1 MLYVFLVDVG
11 KMVTFDMN
19 HAVESVEHLKAV
31 IQLRFDVAPEKQVLL
46 ISGGES
52 LQPSASVGS
61 YSAGT
66 DTNPIFFFNKVSIE
80 SDSLDTSTELAT
92 SDQDVSLEIEAV
104 INLPPAFD
112 TVVVRTQLAQE
123 FCDRAR
129 QELRTAEAL
138 VHEQHLQQQ
147 GWAAVVA
154 NLDDMTRPVNN
165 LPPSL
170 SLRNNAAGIEQEL
183 TEFLSSHQQH
193 MELLESLEED
203 IVLLGK
209 IPVLPALLSAEQ
221 NDEQRGM
228 MLLDWINSTDK
239 KSSLKEMASQCKA
252 CLRQLVAEGLEKCRG
267 EVQRVMEL
275 VDNQHMLQIRGVEE
289 WLINLEELM
298 DRARKL
304 VQNQQDY
311 LQAFLHNQSSFSRS
325 KDPSVLPDLS
335 ESHVKQLK
343 IMLQHHEDLRDIRR
357 RCVAAKNKLCDN
369 LKERLRV
376 LPDLSESHVKQLK
389 IMLQHH
395 EDLRD
400 IRRRC
405 VAAKNKLCD
414 NLKERLRWII
424 YVQKIISEAQVRMM
438 YTMVATRQLRRQL
451 EICRQIHMAPHT
463 YLRAVTEV
471 IRRRH
476 FSQTFLQ
483 WAGMLSSQCQRLH
496 QLEVQA
502 RKDFNSQFSKHFLH
516 ALFPGMDDLPPPFA
530 TRNPRSFDEN
540 LPPLSAEDLEVLR
553 KALPEMSELLQ
564 PPDTVELPTVALQS
578 SDVMQS
584 CGDDAS
590 KPQAKASSSSPQ
602 RDSCQERPPEAST
615 EEAMRSTTSEKD
627 CHDGAC
633 PEDRERTPK
642 LAVSDDEFEEVPDEP
657 SPGIKADSADILG
670 MPVPQDAILC
680 SPDSLSTTSEKDCHD
695 GACPEDRERTPKLAV
710 SDDEFEEVP
719 DEPSPG
725 IKADSADILGMP
737 VPQDASPLLPG
748 LLADFY
754 IDESMPSSISDSN
767 GVVPVTPGAAATSSA
782 MAAPAQQAQMAAE
795 LQRQLDERSA
805 ALLAA
810 QEELERERVERRE
823 LRHGLTKLC
832 EAAAAVCADSRSDAA
847 SLREDL
853 AAARQML
860 SHEASLIG
868 AAMDTALQAL
878 LARLENEKA
887 ASIAAE
893 VDRVR
898 REFESAEEDHRH
910 QLEVERLKL
919 EDAHREVH
927 LYQQQLQQLTQLTD
941 SLRTDSALAL
951 ASLKSTMQ
959 QEHESAIA
967 KATLE
972 HELEQEALQ
981 ERLRT
986 FQKSH
991 EEEVQDLNE
1000 CICEKD
1006 RQIQMLFQDR
1016 QALEEQLH
1024 SRFGLEKEE
1033 LVAQFRQECAQR
1045 EQAIR
1050 EELIAMHEQQL
1061 NRIQH
1066 CHEEAIQKAKEQTRL
1081 ELQQEWE
1088 SRLPDFKLLQR
1099 RESIEDLGATGGDS
1113 CSLEEAKPDPCG
1125 DSMME
1130 STVKLPHSADPMLLE
1145 LKSMAMSD
1153 NFGAQLQPSP
1163 VDKVSI
1169 LTCQPGDIVLL
1180 CYDEGHQNYVLFV
1193 LGPNLHFL
1201 HTDCLDTLG
1210 LKTAPGTVRKGWVLA
1225 EVVEKEFC
1233 QARKPQNRYRVATGT
1248 RFYRVKAKPWDKEAA
1263 IRREQQRRSSL
1274 RSLTQSS
1281 LITASSA
1288 ASGEGTLPALPAPQ
1302 EGASAGGEPYPQPL
1316 DS

>member
-1 MLYVFLVDVG
+1 MQSIDESRKMLYVFLVDTG

-31 IQLRFDVAPEKQVLL
+31 ISQRFNVPIDKQVLL

-52 LQPSASVGS
+52 LQPAASVGS

-80 SDSLDTSTELAT
+80 SDSLVRSSELVS
-92 SDQDVSLEIEAV
+92 SDQDMSLELEAV
-104 INLPPAFD
+104 VDMPPSFN
-112 TVVVRTQLAQE
+112 TVVTRTQLAQE

-129 QELRTAEAL
+129 VEVRTSELL

-154 NLDDMTRPVNN
+154 NLDDMTT
-165 LPPSL
+165 
-170 SLRNNAAGIEQEL
+170 SLRNNAGGIEQEL
-183 TEFLSSHQQH
+183 TEFLQSHQQH
-193 MELLESLEED
+193 TELLESLDED

-209 IPVLPALLSAEQ
+209 IPVLPALLSSEHQ
-221 NDEQRGM
+221 DEQKGM
-228 MLLDWINSTDK
+228 MLLDWINSTDS
-239 KSSLKEMASQCKA
+239 KSSLKDMANQCKA
-252 CLRQLVAEGLEKCRG
+252 CLKQLVAEGLEKCRA
-267 EVQRVMEL
+267 EVQRVMEM
-275 VDNQHMLQIRGVEE
+275 VADQRMLEIRGVEE
-289 WLINLEELM
+289 WLINLDELM
-298 DRARKL
+298 ARARKL
-304 VQNQQDY
+304 EQDQQEHLQSFVQ
-311 LQAFLHNQSSFSRS
+311 NQSSFSRL

-343 IMLQHHEDLRDIRR
+343 IMLQNHEGLRDIRR
-357 RCVAAKNKLCDN
+357 RCVSAKDH
-369 LKERLRV
+369 
-376 LPDLSESHVKQLK
+376 LSQ
-389 IMLQHH
+389 
-395 EDLRD
+395 
-400 IRRRC
+400 
-405 VAAKNKLCD
+405 

-424 YVQKIISEAQVRMM
+424 YVEKIISEAQLRLMF
-438 YTMVATRQLRRQL
+438 TTLATRQLRRQL

-476 FSQTFLQ
+476 FSHHFLQ
-483 WAGMLSSQCQRLH
+483 WAGTLSSQCQQLH
-496 QLEVQA
+496 QHEVQA
-502 RKDFNSQFSKHFLH
+502 RRDFNSQFSKHFLH

-530 TRNPRSFDEN
+530 TRNPKPFDDN
-540 LPPLSAEDLEVLR
+540 LPPLAPEDLEFLR
-553 KALPEMSELLQ
+553 KALPELSELLRT
-564 PPDTVELPTVALQS
+564 PDTVTLPTVVLPPSGAA
-578 SDVMQS
+578 QS
-584 CGDDAS
+584 CRDAAS
-590 KPQAKASSSSPQ
+590 QPDAEASSSCIPP
-602 RDSCQERPPEAST
+602 DASCQQLQPEEPDCET
-615 EEAMRSTTSEKD
+615 DEALRSASEKD

-633 PEDRERTPK
+633 SEDRERTPK
-642 LAVSDDEFEEVPDEP
+642 LAVSDDEFEEVTDEP
-657 SPGIKADSADILG
+657 STGLNAATADILC
-670 MPVPQDAILC
+670 MPAPQDAILC
-680 SPDSLSTTSEKDCHD
+680 SPDSLGHTS
-695 GACPEDRERTPKLAV
+695 
-710 SDDEFEEVP
+710 
-719 DEPSPG
+719 
-725 IKADSADILGMP
+725 
-737 VPQDASPLLPG
+737 QDFQT
-748 LLADFY
+748 ADFY

-767 GVVPVTPGAAATSSA
+767 GVVPAAPSVVPPSSA
-782 MAAPAQQAQMAAE
+782 VAAPVQQAQVTAE
-795 LQRQLDERSA
+795 LQRQLEEKSA
-805 ALLAA
+805 ALLTA
-810 QEELERERVERRE
+810 QKELERERAERQE
-823 LRHGLTKLC
+823 LRHGLTSLC
-832 EAAAAVCADSRSDAA
+832 EAAAAVCSDSRSDAV

-860 SHEASLIG
+860 SQEASLIG

-910 QLEVERLKL
+910 RLEVERLKL

-941 SLRTDSALAL
+941 SLRNDSTLAL
-951 ASLKSTMQ
+951 ATLKNSLQ
-959 QEHESAIA
+959 QEQESALA

-981 ERLRT
+981 ERLRA
-986 FQKSH
+986 FERSH

-1006 RQIQMLFQDR
+1006 RQIQMLFQER
-1016 QALEEQLH
+1016 QGLEEQLH
-1024 SRFGLEKEE
+1024 SHFAMEKEE
-1033 LVAQFRQECAQR
+1033 LLAQCRQECAQR

-1050 EELIAMHEQQL
+1050 EELVALHEQQL

-1088 SRLPDFKLLQR
+1088 SRMPDFKLLQR
-1099 RESIEDLGATGGDS
+1099 RESIEDLDTAAGDS

-1125 DSMME
+1125 ESMME

-1145 LKSMAMSD
+1145 LRSQLLEKQNEVNRLQQQVMAMSD
-1153 NFGAQLQPSP
+1153 NFGTQLQPSP
-1163 VDKVSI
+1163 IDKVSI

-1180 CYDEGHQNYVLFV
+1180 CFDEGHQNYVLFV

-1233 QARKPQNRYRVATGT
+1233 QARKPQNRYRVPAGT

-1263 IRREQQRRSSL
+1263 VRREQQRRSSL

-1281 LITASSA
+1281 FITASSA
-1288 ASGEGTLPALPAPQ
+1288 TEEVAPPPPAQ
-1302 EGASAGGEPYPQPL
+1302 SEGASAGEPYPQPL

>member
-1 MLYVFLVDVG
+1 MLYVFLVDTG

-19 HAVESVEHLKAV
+19 HAVESVEHLKVV
-31 IQLRFDVAPEKQVLL
+31 IHQRFNVPPEKQVLL

-52 LQPSASVGS
+52 LQPTASVGS

-66 DTNPIFFFNKVSIE
+66 DTNPIYFFNKVSIE
-80 SDSLDTSTELAT
+80 SDALDRSNELVT
-92 SDQDVSLEIEAV
+92 SDQDVEVEAV
-104 INLPPAFD
+104 MNLPPAYD

-129 QELRTAEAL
+129 QELRISESL

-154 NLDDMTRPVNN
+154 NLDDMTR
-165 LPPSL
+165 SL
-170 SLRNNAAGIEQEL
+170 KNNAAGIEQEL

-221 NDEQRGM
+221 HDEQKGM
-228 MLLDWINSTDK
+228 MLLDWINSTDS
-239 KSSLKEMASQCKA
+239 KSSLKEMASQCKQ
-252 CLRQLVAEGLEKCRG
+252 CLKQLIAEGQEKCRT
-267 EVQRVMEL
+267 EVQKVMEL
-275 VDNQHMLQIRGVEE
+275 VDNQDMLQIRGVEE
-289 WLINLEELM
+289 WLTNLDELL

-325 KDPSVLPDLS
+325 RDSSVLPDLC
-335 ESHVKQLK
+335 ESHVKQLR

-357 RCVAAKNKLCDN
+357 RCV
-369 LKERLRV
+369 
-376 LPDLSESHVKQLK
+376 S
-389 IMLQHH
+389 
-395 EDLRD
+395 
-400 IRRRC
+400 
-405 VAAKNKLCD
+405 AKNKLCD

-438 YTMVATRQLRRQL
+438 YTIVATRQLRKQL

-476 FSQTFLQ
+476 FSHNFLQ
-483 WAGMLSSQCQRLH
+483 WAGMLSSQCQQLH
-496 QLEVQA
+496 LLEVQA

-530 TRNPRSFDEN
+530 TRNPKSFDDN
-540 LPPLSAEDLEVLR
+540 LPLLSAEDLEVLR

-564 PPDTVELPTVALQS
+564 TPDTVQLPTVVLQS
-578 SDVMQS
+578 SDAMQS

-590 KPQAKASSSSPQ
+590 QPEVKASSSCSP
-602 RDSCQERPPEAST
+602 RHASCQELPPEEAKYQT
-615 EEAMRSTTSEKD
+615 EEAMKSTSSEKD

-633 PEDRERTPK
+633 PEDRECTPK
-642 LAVSDDEFEEVPDEP
+642 LAVSDDEFEEVADEP
-657 SPGIKADSADILG
+657 SPGLKADAADILG

-680 SPDSLSTTSEKDCHD
+680 SPDSLGHTSHD
-695 GACPEDRERTPKLAV
+695 FQT
-710 SDDEFEEVP
+710 
-719 DEPSPG
+719 
-725 IKADSADILGMP
+725 
-737 VPQDASPLLPG
+737 
-748 LLADFY
+748 ADFY

-767 GVVPVTPGAAATSSA
+767 GIVPVAPSAVPPSSA
-782 MAAPAQQAQMAAE
+782 VPAQQAHVAAE
-795 LQRQLDERSA
+795 LQRQLDERST

-810 QEELERERVERRE
+810 QEELERERVKRQE
-823 LRHGLTKLC
+823 LRCAVTNVC
-832 EAAAAVCADSRSDAA
+832 ETAAAVCADSRSTAD
-847 SLREDL
+847 SIRKDL
-853 AAARQML
+853 AAALQMV
-860 SHEASLIG
+860 STDASAIG

-910 QLEVERLKL
+910 QLEVERHNFEGAK
-919 EDAHREVH
+919 REVH
-927 LYQQQLQQLTQLTD
+927 TYQQQVQHLMQLNDTLNA
-941 SLRTDSALAL
+941 DSALAL
-951 ASLKSTMQ
+951 ASLKNTMQ

-972 HELEQEALQ
+972 HELEQEALN
-981 ERLRT
+981 ERLRA
-986 FQKSH
+986 FERSH
-991 EEEVQDLNE
+991 EEEVQDLNDM
-1000 CICEKD
+1000 ICEKD

-1016 QALEEQLH
+1016 QVLEEQLH
-1024 SRFGLEKEE
+1024 ARFSLEKEE
-1033 LVAQFRQECAQR
+1033 LLAQCSQECAQR

-1050 EELIAMHEQQL
+1050 EELVALHEQQL
-1061 NRIQH
+1061 NQIQH

-1088 SRLPDFKLLQR
+1088 SRMPDFKLLQR
-1099 RESIEDLGATGGDS
+1099 RESMEDLDTAAGDS

-1145 LKSMAMSD
+1145 LRSQLLEKQNEVNRLQQQVMAMSD
-1153 NFGAQLQPSP
+1153 NFGTQLQPSP

-1233 QARKPQNRYRVATGT
+1233 QARKPQNRYRVPAGT

-1263 IRREQQRRSSL
+1263 VRREQQRRSSL

-1281 LITASSA
+1281 LITATSA
-1288 ASGEGTLPALPAPQ
+1288 AAVEEGALPPPPGPP
-1302 EGASAGGEPYPQPL
+1302 EGSSAGGEPYPQPL

>member
-1 MLYVFLVDVG
+1 MLYVFLVDTG

-19 HAVESVEHLKAV
+19 HAVESVEQLKAV
-31 IQLRFDVAPEKQVLL
+31 ISQRFNVPPEKQVLL

-52 LQPSASVGS
+52 LQPAASVGS

-66 DTNPIFFFNKVSIE
+66 DTSPIFFFNKVSIE
-80 SDSLDTSTELAT
+80 SDSLVRSSELVS
-92 SDQDVSLEIEAV
+92 SDQDMSLELEAV
-104 INLPPAFD
+104 VDMPPSFN
-112 TVVVRTQLAQE
+112 TVVTRTQLAQE
-123 FCDRAR
+123 FCERAR
-129 QELRTAEAL
+129 MEVRTSELL

-154 NLDDMTRPVNN
+154 NLEDMTA
-165 LPPSL
+165 
-170 SLRNNAAGIEQEL
+170 SLRNNAGVIEQEL
-183 TEFLSSHQQH
+183 TEFLRSHQQH
-193 MELLESLEED
+193 TELLESLDED

-209 IPVLPALLSAEQ
+209 IPVLPALLSSVHQ
-221 NDEQRGM
+221 DEQKGM
-228 MLLDWINSTDK
+228 MLLDWINSTDS
-239 KSSLKEMASQCKA
+239 KSSLKDMADQCKA
-252 CLRQLVAEGLEKCRG
+252 CLKQLVAEGLEKCRT
-267 EVQRVMEL
+267 EVQKVMEM
-275 VDNQHMLQIRGVEE
+275 VSNPRMLEIRGVEE
-289 WLINLEELM
+289 WLYNLDELM
-298 DRARKL
+298 ARARKL
-304 VQNQQDY
+304 EQDQQEHLQSFVQ
-311 LQAFLHNQSSFSRS
+311 NQSSFSRL

-343 IMLQHHEDLRDIRR
+343 IMLQNHEGLRDIRR
-357 RCVAAKNKLCDN
+357 RCVSAKDH
-369 LKERLRV
+369 
-376 LPDLSESHVKQLK
+376 LSK
-389 IMLQHH
+389 
-395 EDLRD
+395 
-400 IRRRC
+400 
-405 VAAKNKLCD
+405 
-414 NLKERLRWII
+414 NLKERLRWVI
-424 YVQKIISEAQVRMM
+424 YVEKVISEAQLRFMF
-438 YTMVATRQLRRQL
+438 TTLATRQLRRQL

-476 FSQTFLQ
+476 FSHNFLQ
-483 WAGMLSSQCQRLH
+483 WAGTLSSQCQQLH
-496 QLEVQA
+496 QHEVQA
-502 RKDFNSQFSKHFLH
+502 RRDFNSQFSKHFLH

-530 TRNPRSFDEN
+530 TRNPKPFDDN
-540 LPPLSAEDLEVLR
+540 LPPLAPEDLEFLR
-553 KALPEMSELLQ
+553 KALPEMSELLHA
-564 PPDTVELPTVALQS
+564 PDTVMLPTIVLQQS
-578 SDVMQS
+578 GATQS
-584 CGDDAS
+584 CQDAA
-590 KPQAKASSSSPQ
+590 PQPDGEASSSCIPPHA
-602 RDSCQERPPEAST
+602 SCQQLQPEAT
-615 EEAMRSTTSEKD
+615 DCETDEALLSASEKE
-627 CHDGAC
+627 CRDGTC

-642 LAVSDDEFEEVPDEP
+642 LAVSDDEFEEVTDEP
-657 SPGIKADSADILG
+657 TTGLDAATVDILG
-670 MPVPQDAILC
+670 MPAPQDTILC
-680 SPDSLSTTSEKDCHD
+680 SPDSLKTKTAGVCQPGRQRSKFGQLSGLILSSTLKKMKQGHTS
-695 GACPEDRERTPKLAV
+695 
-710 SDDEFEEVP
+710 
-719 DEPSPG
+719 
-725 IKADSADILGMP
+725 
-737 VPQDASPLLPG
+737 QDFQT
-748 LLADFY
+748 ADFY

-767 GVVPVTPGAAATSSA
+767 GVLPAAPGVVAPTSAAA
-782 MAAPAQQAQMAAE
+782 APVQQAHVAAE
-795 LQRQLDERSA
+795 LQRQLEEKSA
-805 ALLAA
+805 VLLAT
-810 QEELERERVERRE
+810 QKELERERVERQE
-823 LRHGLTKLC
+823 LRHGLTSLC
-832 EAAAAVCADSRSDAA
+832 EAAAAVCSDSRSDAA

-860 SHEASLIG
+860 SQEASLIG

-893 VDRVR
+893 VDRVQ

-910 QLEVERLKL
+910 RLEVERLKL
-919 EDAHREVH
+919 EDAHREIR
-927 LYQQQLQQLTQLTD
+927 LYQQQLQQLSQLTD
-941 SLRTDSALAL
+941 SLRNDSTLAL
-951 ASLKSTMQ
+951 ATLKNSLQ
-959 QEHESAIA
+959 QEQESALA

-981 ERLRT
+981 ERLRA
-986 FQKSH
+986 FERSH

-1006 RQIQMLFQDR
+1006 RQIQMLFQER
-1016 QALEEQLH
+1016 QGLEEQLH
-1024 SRFGLEKEE
+1024 SHFAMEKEE
-1033 LVAQFRQECAQR
+1033 LLAQCRQECAQR

-1050 EELIAMHEQQL
+1050 EELVALHEQQL

-1088 SRLPDFKLLQR
+1088 SRMPDFKLLQR
-1099 RESIEDLGATGGDS
+1099 RESIEDLDTAAGDS

-1125 DSMME
+1125 ESMME

-1145 LKSMAMSD
+1145 LRSQLLEKQNEVNRLQQQVMAMSD
-1153 NFGAQLQPSP
+1153 NFGTQLPPSS

-1233 QARKPQNRYRVATGT
+1233 QARKPQNRYHVPAGT

-1263 IRREQQRRSSL
+1263 VRREQQRRSSL

-1288 ASGEGTLPALPAPQ
+1288 VEEVAPPPPAQ
-1302 EGASAGGEPYPQPL
+1302 SEGASAGEPYPQPV

>member
-1 MLYVFLVDVG
+1 MLYVFLVDTG

-31 IQLRFDVAPEKQVLL
+31 IHQRFNVLPEKQVLL

-52 LQPSASVGS
+52 LHPTASVGS

-66 DTNPIFFFNKVSIE
+66 DTNPIYFFNKVSIE
-80 SDSLDTSTELAT
+80 SDTLDRSNELVT
-92 SDQDVSLEIEAV
+92 SDQDVTLEVEAV
-104 INLPPAFD
+104 VNLPPSFD
-112 TVVVRTQLAQE
+112 TVVARTQLAEE
-123 FCDRAR
+123 FCERAR
-129 QELRTAEAL
+129 QELRVSECL

-154 NLDDMTRPVNN
+154 NLDDMTR
-165 LPPSL
+165 SL
-170 SLRNNAAGIEQEL
+170 KNNAAGIEQEL
-183 TEFLSSHQQH
+183 TEFLSSHQLH

-221 NDEQRGM
+221 HDEQKGM
-228 MLLDWINSTDK
+228 MLLDWINSKDS
-239 KSSLKEMASQCKA
+239 KSSLKEMAIQCKA
-252 CLRQLVAEGLEKCRG
+252 CLKQLVAEGKEKCRT
-267 EVQRVMEL
+267 EVQKVMEL
-275 VDNQHMLQIRGVEE
+275 VDNQDMLQIRGVEE
-289 WLINLEELM
+289 WLTNLDELM

-311 LQAFLHNQSSFSRS
+311 LQAFQHNRSSFSRS

-335 ESHVKQLK
+335 ESHIKQLR
-343 IMLQHHEDLRDIRR
+343 IMLQHHENLRDIRR
-357 RCVAAKNKLCDN
+357 RCVTAKNELCVN
-369 LKERLRV
+369 LK
-376 LPDLSESHVKQLK
+376 K
-389 IMLQHH
+389 
-395 EDLRD
+395 
-400 IRRRC
+400 
-405 VAAKNKLCD
+405 
-414 NLKERLRWII
+414 RLRWII
-424 YVQKIISEAQVRMM
+424 YIQKIISEAQVRMM
-438 YTMVATRQLRRQL
+438 FTIAAIRQMRRQL
-451 EICRQIHMAPHT
+451 EICRQVHMAPHT

-476 FSQTFLQ
+476 FSHNFLQ
-483 WAGMLSSQCQRLH
+483 WAGMLSSQCQQLH
-496 QLEVQA
+496 HLEVQA

-530 TRNPRSFDEN
+530 TRNPRSFDDN
-540 LPPLSAEDLEVLR
+540 LPPLSSEDLEVLR

-564 PPDTVELPTVALQS
+564 TPDTVELPTVVLQS
-578 SDVMQS
+578 SDAMQS
-584 CGDDAS
+584 CGDDALQ
-590 KPQAKASSSSPQ
+590 PEVKASSSCIPGHA
-602 RDSCQERPPEAST
+602 SCQELPLEEAKYQT
-615 EEAMRSTTSEKD
+615 EEAMKSTSSEKD

-633 PEDRERTPK
+633 PEDCEHTPK
-642 LAVSDDEFEEVPDEP
+642 LAMSDDEFEEVADEP
-657 SPGIKADSADILG
+657 SPGLKADAADILG

-680 SPDSLSTTSEKDCHD
+680 SPDSLGHTSHD
-695 GACPEDRERTPKLAV
+695 FQT
-710 SDDEFEEVP
+710 
-719 DEPSPG
+719 
-725 IKADSADILGMP
+725 
-737 VPQDASPLLPG
+737 
-748 LLADFY
+748 ADFY

-767 GVVPVTPGAAATSSA
+767 GIVPVTPSTVPPSS
-782 MAAPAQQAQMAAE
+782 AAPAQQDHAAAE

-810 QEELERERVERRE
+810 QEELERERVKRQE
-823 LRHGLTKLC
+823 LRRAVTNVC
-832 EAAAAVCADSRSDAA
+832 EAATVVCADYRSNAA
-847 SLREDL
+847 SIREDL
-853 AAARQML
+853 AAALQTM
-860 SHEASLIG
+860 SNEASVIG

-887 ASIAAE
+887 ASIATE

-910 QLEVERLKL
+910 QLEVERQKL
-919 EDAHREVH
+919 EDSQREVH
-927 LYQQQLQQLTQLTD
+927 MYQQQLQQLSQLTD

-951 ASLKSTMQ
+951 ASLKNTMQ
-959 QEHESAIA
+959 QDHESAIA

-972 HELEQEALQ
+972 HELEQEALN
-981 ERLRT
+981 ERLRA
-986 FQKSH
+986 FERSH
-991 EEEVQDLNE
+991 EEEVQDLNDV
-1000 CICEKD
+1000 ICEKD
-1006 RQIQMLFQDR
+1006 RQIQMLFQGR

-1024 SRFGLEKEE
+1024 TRFTLEKEE
-1033 LVAQFRQECAQR
+1033 LLAQCRQEFAQR

-1050 EELIAMHEQQL
+1050 EELIAVHEQQL
-1061 NRIQH
+1061 DRIQH

-1099 RESIEDLGATGGDS
+1099 RESMEDLDTTAGDS

-1145 LKSMAMSD
+1145 LRSQLLEKQNEVNRLQQQVMAMSD

-1233 QARKPQNRYRVATGT
+1233 QARKQQNRYRVAAGT

-1263 IRREQQRRSSL
+1263 VRREQQRRSSL
-1274 RSLTQSS
+1274 RSLTQSA
-1281 LITASSA
+1281 LITATSA
-1288 ASGEGTLPALPAPQ
+1288 ASVEEGALPPPPRQ
-1302 EGASAGGEPYPQPL
+1302 PEGSSAGGEPYPQPL

>member
-154 NLDDMTRPVNN
+154 NLDDMTR
-165 LPPSL
+165 

-209 IPVLPALLSAEQ
+209 IPVLPALLSAEP

-325 KDPSVLPDLS
+325 KDPS
-335 ESHVKQLK
+335 
-343 IMLQHHEDLRDIRR
+343 
-357 RCVAAKNKLCDN
+357 
-369 LKERLRV
+369 V

-680 SPDSLSTTSEKDCHD
+680 SPDSLGHTSHD
-695 GACPEDRERTPKLAV
+695 FQT
-710 SDDEFEEVP
+710 
-719 DEPSPG
+719 
-725 IKADSADILGMP
+725 
-737 VPQDASPLLPG
+737 
-748 LLADFY
+748 ADFY

-767 GVVPVTPGAAATSSA
+767 GVVPVTPGAAAPSSA

-986 FQKSH
+986 FQKNH

-1033 LVAQFRQECAQR
+1033 LLAQFRQECAQR

-1050 EELIAMHEQQL
+1050 EELIALHEQQL
-1061 NRIQH
+1061 NQIQH

-1099 RESIEDLGATGGDS
+1099 RESIEDLDTTAGDS

-1145 LKSMAMSD
+1145 LKSQLLEKQNEVNRLQQQVMAMSD

-1201 HTDCLDTLG
+1201 HTDCLDILG

-1288 ASGEGTLPALPAPQ
+1288 ASGEGTLPSLPAPQ

>member
-92 SDQDVSLEIEAV
+92 SDQDASLEIDSV
-104 INLPPAFD
+104 IDLPPAFD

-123 FCDRAR
+123 FCERAR

-154 NLDDMTRPVNN
+154 NLDDMTR
-165 LPPSL
+165 

-228 MLLDWINSTDK
+228 MLLDWINSTDR

-252 CLRQLVAEGLEKCRG
+252 CLRQLVAEGLEKCRS

-325 KDPSVLPDLS
+325 KDPS
-335 ESHVKQLK
+335 
-343 IMLQHHEDLRDIRR
+343 
-357 RCVAAKNKLCDN
+357 
-369 LKERLRV
+369 V

-530 TRNPRSFDEN
+530 TRNPRSFDDN

-564 PPDTVELPTVALQS
+564 APDTVELPTVALQS

-590 KPQAKASSSSPQ
+590 KPQAKASSSSTQ

-627 CHDGAC
+627 CHEGAC
-633 PEDRERTPK
+633 PEDRERAPK

-680 SPDSLSTTSEKDCHD
+680 SPDSLGHTSHD
-695 GACPEDRERTPKLAV
+695 FQT
-710 SDDEFEEVP
+710 
-719 DEPSPG
+719 
-725 IKADSADILGMP
+725 
-737 VPQDASPLLPG
+737 
-748 LLADFY
+748 ADFY

-767 GVVPVTPGAAATSSA
+767 GVVPVTPGTAAPSSA
-782 MAAPAQQAQMAAE
+782 MAAPAQQAHMAAE

-981 ERLRT
+981 ERLRA
-986 FQKSH
+986 FQRSH

-1033 LVAQFRQECAQR
+1033 LLAQFRQECVQR

-1050 EELIAMHEQQL
+1050 EEMIVLHEQQL
-1061 NRIQH
+1061 NRIRH

-1099 RESIEDLGATGGDS
+1099 RESIEDLDTTAGDS
-1113 CSLEEAKPDPCG
+1113 CSLEEARPDPCG

-1145 LKSMAMSD
+1145 LKSQLLEKQNEVNRLQQQVMAMSD

-1163 VDKVSI
+1163 IDKVSI

-1263 IRREQQRRSSL
+1263 VRREQQRRLSL

-1281 LITASSA
+1281 LTASSA
-1288 ASGEGTLPALPAPQ
+1288 ASGEGALPALPAPQ

>member
-80 SDSLDTSTELAT
+80 SDSLETSTELAT
-92 SDQDVSLEIEAV
+92 SDQDASLEIDSV
-104 INLPPAFD
+104 IDLPPAFD

-123 FCDRAR
+123 FCERAR

-154 NLDDMTRPVNN
+154 NLDDMTR
-165 LPPSL
+165 

-209 IPVLPALLSAEQ
+209 IPLLPALLSAEQ

-228 MLLDWINSTDK
+228 MLLDWINSTDR

-252 CLRQLVAEGLEKCRG
+252 CLRQLVAEGLEKCRS

-325 KDPSVLPDLS
+325 KDPS
-335 ESHVKQLK
+335 
-343 IMLQHHEDLRDIRR
+343 
-357 RCVAAKNKLCDN
+357 
-369 LKERLRV
+369 V

-530 TRNPRSFDEN
+530 TRNPRSFDDN

-564 PPDTVELPTVALQS
+564 APDTVELPTVALQS

-590 KPQAKASSSSPQ
+590 KPQVKASSSSPQ

-633 PEDRERTPK
+633 PEDRERAPK

-680 SPDSLSTTSEKDCHD
+680 SPDSLGHTSHD
-695 GACPEDRERTPKLAV
+695 FQT
-710 SDDEFEEVP
+710 
-719 DEPSPG
+719 
-725 IKADSADILGMP
+725 
-737 VPQDASPLLPG
+737 
-748 LLADFY
+748 ADFY

-767 GVVPVTPGAAATSSA
+767 GVVPVTPGAAAPSSA
-782 MAAPAQQAQMAAE
+782 MAVPAQQAHMAAE

-941 SLRTDSALAL
+941 SLRSDSALAL

-972 HELEQEALQ
+972 HELEQESLQ
-981 ERLRT
+981 ERLRA
-986 FQKSH
+986 FQRSH

-1033 LVAQFRQECAQR
+1033 LLAQFRQECVQR

-1050 EELIAMHEQQL
+1050 EEMIVLHEQQL
-1061 NRIQH
+1061 NRIRH

-1099 RESIEDLGATGGDS
+1099 RESIEDLDTTAGDS
-1113 CSLEEAKPDPCG
+1113 CSLEEARPDPCG
-1125 DSMME
+1125 ESMME

-1145 LKSMAMSD
+1145 LKSQLLEKQNEVNRLQQQVMAMSD

-1263 IRREQQRRSSL
+1263 VRREQQRRSSL

-1281 LITASSA
+1281 LTASSA
-1288 ASGEGTLPALPAPQ
+1288 ASGEGALPALPAPQ